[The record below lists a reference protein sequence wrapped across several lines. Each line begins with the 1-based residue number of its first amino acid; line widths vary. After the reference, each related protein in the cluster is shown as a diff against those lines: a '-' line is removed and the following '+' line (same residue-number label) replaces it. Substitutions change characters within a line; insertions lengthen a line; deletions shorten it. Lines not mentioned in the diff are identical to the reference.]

1 MPAAPASGAGTSD
14 DPVTLCQRWKAG
26 GCQWL
31 VTIAGMSA
39 PTRHPHGPR
48 SGPIHHE
55 NHGGPD
61 LNFNSPY
68 PSTLCI
74 LFPRNVSGHRKP
86 YRCAMA
92 VVTWTALRPR
102 PAKQF
107 GSRSS
112 RRAERRKARETA
124 TQTHSIC
131 KVVLVAGKAHS
142 RVLGK
147 ATVSD
152 PDYRVLGLQRGHQ
165 IRHIHVLT

>member
-112 RRAERRKARETA
+112 RRAERRKAMETCCNNIRVIIKCQGSRRA
-124 TQTHSIC
+124 ERRKAMET
-131 KVVLVAGKAHS
+131 LVPHP
-142 RVLGK
+142 
-147 ATVSD
+147 TV
-152 PDYRVLGLQRGHQ
+152 R
-165 IRHIHVLT
+165 